1 MQAVSEAV
9 EPIGGCDGADA
20 GMQVD
25 VAGCA
30 LTEFVQDVVDL
41 AADGGIAGQYGG
53 MVLAAY
59 PSWVLMLSPSEGSWM
74 PAVV

>member
-20 GMQVD
+20 GMQAD

-53 MVLAAY
+53 MACGVSVLGTD
-59 PSWVLMLSPSEGSWM
+59 VKSE
-74 PAVV
+74 